1 MLGLFQPKAETW
13 QRADHPLKTGMG
25 LERKG
30 VVPMVSYADL
40 FQYTLVLLGV
50 IGLVVAIY
58 NRRNK

>member
-1 MLGLFQPKAETW
+1 
-13 QRADHPLKTGMG
+13 
-25 LERKG
+25 
-30 VVPMVSYADL
+30 MVSYADL